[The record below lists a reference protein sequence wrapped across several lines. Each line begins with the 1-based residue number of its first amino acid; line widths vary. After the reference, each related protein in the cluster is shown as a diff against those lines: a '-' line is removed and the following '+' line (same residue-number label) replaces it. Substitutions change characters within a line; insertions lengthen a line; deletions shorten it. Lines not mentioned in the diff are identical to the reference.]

1 VWSCGWPG
9 CVPDTSRGTRAGLL
23 LDRMRPVRWLRES
36 ASELLPLVIAIA
48 VPLAGL
54 VLALQVAA
62 TGDRR
67 RGLRIG
73 AATVLGACVWAAVL
87 TA

>member
-1 VWSCGWPG
+1 
-9 CVPDTSRGTRAGLL
+9 
-23 LDRMRPVRWLRES
+23 MRRLREM
-36 ASELLPLVIAIA
+36 APELLPLVIAVA

-54 VLALQVAA
+54 LLALQVAL

-67 RGLRIG
+67 RALRVG
-73 AATVLGACVWAAVL
+73 AATVLGACVWTAAL

>member
-1 VWSCGWPG
+1 
-9 CVPDTSRGTRAGLL
+9 
-23 LDRMRPVRWLRES
+23 MRWLRDS
-36 ASELLPLVIAIA
+36 ASELLPLVIAVA

-67 RGLRIG
+67 RSLRIG

>member
-1 VWSCGWPG
+1 MAP
-9 CVPDTSRGTRAGLL
+9 
-23 LDRMRPVRWLRES
+23 
-36 ASELLPLVIAIA
+36 ELLPLVIAVA

-54 VLALQVAA
+54 LLALQVGL

-73 AATVLGACVWAAVL
+73 AATVLGACIWAAAL

>member
-1 VWSCGWPG
+1 M
-9 CVPDTSRGTRAGLL
+9 RAARHAHEACE
-23 LDRMRPVRWLRES
+23 DAAVRWLRES
-36 ASELLPLVIAIA
+36 ASELLPLVIAVA

-54 VLALQVAA
+54 VLALQIAA

-67 RGLRIG
+67 RSLRVG
-73 AATVLGACVWAAVL
+73 AATVLGVCAWALVL

>member
-1 VWSCGWPG
+1 
-9 CVPDTSRGTRAGLL
+9 
-23 LDRMRPVRWLRES
+23 MRSWIS
-36 ASELLPLVIAIA
+36 AWAPELLPLVIAVV

-54 VLALQVAA
+54 LLALQIWV

-67 RGLRIG
+67 RSLRVG
-73 AATVLGACVWAAVL
+73 AATVLGACVWAAIL

>member
-1 VWSCGWPG
+1 MWP
-9 CVPDTSRGTRAGLL
+9 
-23 LDRMRPVRWLRES
+23 MQWLRDS
-36 ASELLPLVIAIA
+36 ASELLPLVIAVA

-67 RGLRIG
+67 RSLRIG

>member
-1 VWSCGWPG
+1 
-9 CVPDTSRGTRAGLL
+9 
-23 LDRMRPVRWLRES
+23 MRWLREM
-36 ASELLPLVIAIA
+36 APELLPLVIAVA

-54 VLALQVAA
+54 LLALQVGL

-73 AATVLGACVWAAVL
+73 AATVLGACIWAAAL

>member
-1 VWSCGWPG
+1 
-9 CVPDTSRGTRAGLL
+9 
-23 LDRMRPVRWLRES
+23 MRRLREM
-36 ASELLPLVIAIA
+36 APELLPLVIAVA

-54 VLALQVAA
+54 LLALQVAL

-67 RGLRIG
+67 RALCVG
-73 AATVLGACVWAAVL
+73 AATVLGACVWTAAL

>member
-1 VWSCGWPG
+1 
-9 CVPDTSRGTRAGLL
+9 
-23 LDRMRPVRWLRES
+23 MRWLRES
-36 ASELLPLVIAIA
+36 ASELLPLVIAVA

-54 VLALQVAA
+54 LLALQVAA

-73 AATVLGACVWAAVL
+73 AATVLGVCVWAAVL

>member
-1 VWSCGWPG
+1 MIGRTGVGQARRP
-9 CVPDTSRGTRAGLL
+9 RACQ
-23 LDRMRPVRWLRES
+23 DQPMRWLRD
-36 ASELLPLVIAIA
+36 AAPELLPLVIAIA

-73 AATVLGACVWAAVL
+73 AATVLGVCVWALVL

>member
-1 VWSCGWPG
+1 
-9 CVPDTSRGTRAGLL
+9 
-23 LDRMRPVRWLRES
+23 VRWLKEN
-36 ASELLPLVIAIA
+36 AGELLPLVIAIA

-54 VLALQVAA
+54 LLALQVGL
-62 TGDRR
+62 TGDQR

-73 AATVLGACVWAAVL
+73 AATVLGVCLWVAVL